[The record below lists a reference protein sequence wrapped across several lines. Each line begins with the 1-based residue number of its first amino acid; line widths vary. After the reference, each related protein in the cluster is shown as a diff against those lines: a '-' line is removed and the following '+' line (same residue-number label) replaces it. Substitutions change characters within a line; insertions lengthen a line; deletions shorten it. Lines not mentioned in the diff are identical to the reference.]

1 MKRFYC
7 DCKNELF
14 FENRYCESCQKVVG
28 FDIESF
34 DMVTLNTIDHE
45 VLEASDGRMF
55 RRCDNWIS
63 HNVCNWLIPHGND
76 HSLCEGCQ
84 LNRTVPNQMIVDIS
98 PPINYLRW
106 LRLEEAKKRLI
117 FTLRGL
123 GLPFVSGWV
132 DPQQGILFDFLEPL
146 QCGGG
151 ELSDIV
157 TTGYAGGLVTI
168 NSVEADDVA
177 RVSAKAALNERQR
190 TILGHF
196 RHETGHYFWDKVFRE
211 SSSYADFER
220 IFGDPSAS
228 YQESLSSY
236 YQNGPPEGWNEDF
249 ISAYASAHPSE
260 DWAETWNHYLLIHD
274 GLETAFEIG
283 LTPLSPRYLDI
294 KDTLIAW
301 RKFAIE
307 INHVNRSIGL
317 HDAYPYVIS
326 KSVEEKMA
334 YVDSLVV
341 KISKV

>member
-1 MKRFYC
+1 
-7 DCKNELF
+7 
-14 FENRYCESCQKVVG
+14 
-28 FDIESF
+28 
-34 DMVTLNTIDHE
+34 
-45 VLEASDGRMF
+45 
-55 RRCDNWIS
+55 
-63 HNVCNWLIPHGND
+63 
-76 HSLCEGCQ
+76 
-84 LNRTVPNQMIVDIS
+84 MIVDIS

-151 ELSDIV
+151 ESSDIV